1 MLGFFLELAL
11 WQKNV
16 TNGNLVISGNLSP
29 FPLPSARQK
38 KEKKKENNV
47 VYVLQYLSELIPQVD
62 NLCIS
67 ILRDTSYIKLGFSLP
82 SSTSTRSHLG
92 PTAKRS

>member
-1 MLGFFLELAL
+1 MTEERHQWQLGNFRKSFA
-11 WQKNV
+11 
-16 TNGNLVISGNLSP
+16 IPSP
-29 FPLPSARQK
+29 ERAAKKK

-67 ILRDTSYIKLGFSLP
+67 ILRNTSYIKFGFSLP

>member
-1 MLGFFLELAL
+1 MATWSFQEIFRH
-11 WQKNV
+11 
-16 TNGNLVISGNLSP
+16 SLSR
-29 FPLPSARQK
+29 ARSEKK

-67 ILRDTSYIKLGFSLP
+67 ILRNTSYIKFGFSLP

>member
-1 MLGFFLELAL
+1 MATWSFQEIFRHP
-11 WQKNV
+11 
-16 TNGNLVISGNLSP
+16 LSR
-29 FPLPSARQK
+29 ARSEKK

-67 ILRDTSYIKLGFSLP
+67 ILRNTSYIKFGFSLP

>member
-1 MLGFFLELAL
+1 MTEECRQLGTWFQGIFRYP
-11 WQKNV
+11 
-16 TNGNLVISGNLSP
+16 LSW
-29 FPLPSARQK
+29 ARG
-38 KEKKKENNV
+38 KKKKKNENSV
-47 VYVLQYLSELIPQVD
+47 VCPLQYLSELIPQVD

>member
-1 MLGFFLELAL
+1 MATWSFQEIFRH
-11 WQKNV
+11 
-16 TNGNLVISGNLSP
+16 SFSR
-29 FPLPSARQK
+29 ARSEKK

>member
-1 MLGFFLELAL
+1 MATWSFQEIFRH
-11 WQKNV
+11 
-16 TNGNLVISGNLSP
+16 SLSR
-29 FPLPSARQK
+29 ARSEKK

-67 ILRDTSYIKLGFSLP
+67 ILRNTSYIKLGFTLS

>member
-1 MLGFFLELAL
+1 MTEERQQLGHFRKSFA
-11 WQKNV
+11 
-16 TNGNLVISGNLSP
+16 IPSP
-29 FPLPSARQK
+29 ERAAKK

-67 ILRDTSYIKLGFSLP
+67 ILRDTSYIKFGFSLP

>member
-1 MLGFFLELAL
+1 MTEERQQLGHFRKSFA
-11 WQKNV
+11 
-16 TNGNLVISGNLSP
+16 IPSP
-29 FPLPSARQK
+29 ERAAKK

-92 PTAKRS
+92 PTANRS